1 MVAVNIYRGRDMKY
15 RKFGKLD
22 WQASAL
28 GFGAMRLPVLNGN
41 QSQVDEA
48 QTIKMIRYAVD
59 HGVNYID
66 SAYGYHRGNSEIVIG
81 KALQGDYRGKMK
93 IATKLPCH
101 EANSPKDFDR
111 ILNDQ
116 LKKLQTDKIDF
127 YLLHHLNKLIWPKM
141 RDMGILKWADD
152 AIADGRIGY
161 FGFSYHDNFE
171 TFQEIINA
179 YDNWTLCQIQYN
191 YMDEDIQ
198 AGTKGLEYAY
208 KKGLAI
214 IVMEPIKGGRI
225 AVPPDKVAEIWAKAP
240 VQRTPQEWALRWVW
254 NHPEVSVVLSG
265 MSKMEHVIQNV
276 AFAEHSEP
284 LNLTVGELTMIG
296 KVRDTYRS
304 LGPVSCTACRYCMP
318 CPNGVEI
325 PRILEFYNEAILFND
340 SDRRRRMYTD
350 HHMLTDDQL
359 ADKCI
364 KCEICLEKCPQKL
377 PIPELLE
384 KAHAYLTQK

>member
-1 MVAVNIYRGRDMKY
+1 
-15 RKFGKLD
+15 
-22 WQASAL
+22 
-28 GFGAMRLPVLNGN
+28 
-41 QSQVDEA
+41 
-48 QTIKMIRYAVD
+48 
-59 HGVNYID
+59 
-66 SAYGYHRGNSEIVIG
+66 
-81 KALQGDYRGKMK
+81 
-93 IATKLPCH
+93 
-101 EANSPKDFDR
+101 
-111 ILNDQ
+111 

-141 RDMGILKWADD
+141 RDMGILKWADS

-208 KKGLAI
+208 KKGLAVVI
-214 IVMEPIKGGRI
+214 MEPIKGGRI
-225 AVPPDKVAEIWAKAP
+225 AVPPDKVAEIWAEAP
-240 VQRTPQEWALRWVW
+240 MQRTPQEWALRWVW

-325 PRILEFYNEAILFND
+325 PRVLEFYNEAILFND

>member
-1 MVAVNIYRGRDMKY
+1 MKY

-22 WQASAL
+22 WQVSAL
-28 GFGAMRLPVLNGN
+28 GFGAMRLPVLNNN
-41 QSQVDEA
+41 QSQVDEEQA
-48 QTIKMIRYAVD
+48 IKMIHYAVD

-66 SAYGYHRGNSEIVIG
+66 SAYGYHRGSSEIVIG
-81 KALQGDYRGKMK
+81 KALQGSYRNKMK

-127 YLLHHLNKLIWPKM
+127 YLLHHLNRLIWPKM
-141 RDMGILKWADD
+141 RDMGILKWADG

-161 FGFSYHDNFE
+161 FGFSYHDNFDALK
-171 TFQEIINA
+171 EIINA
-179 YDNWTLCQIQYN
+179 YDNWTVCQIQYN

-198 AGTKGLEYAY
+198 AGTKGLEYAA
-208 KKGLAI
+208 KKDLAVV
-214 IVMEPIKGGRI
+214 VMEPIKGGRI
-225 AVPPDKVAEIWAKAP
+225 AVPPEPVAKIWAQAP
-240 VQRTPQEWALRWVW
+240 VRHTPQEWALRWVW

-265 MSKMEHVIQNV
+265 MSKFEQVVENIG
-276 AFAEHSEP
+276 FAENSQPH
-284 LNLTVGELTMIG
+284 NLTSAELAIVGR
-296 KVRDTYRS
+296 VRDAYRS

-340 SDRRRRMYTD
+340 SDRRRRMYVD
-350 HHMLTDDQL
+350 HHMLTDEQR

-364 KCEICLEKCPQKL
+364 KCGICLEKCPQKL
-377 PIPELLE
+377 PIPDLLE
-384 KAHAYLTQK
+384 KAHAYLTMKP